1 MHCSLEK
8 TMTRIDTAIS
18 IISIS
23 MIIFIAGRRRSERVM
38 WKFKLQNAKLQPAQV
53 QWKSY

>member
-23 MIIFIAGRRRSERVM
+23 MIIFIGR
-38 WKFKLQNAKLQPAQV
+38 QAAQRARNV
-53 QWKSY
+53 EI